1 MRILITGSTYPPCF
15 NGQSIFTGHLAE
27 GLAAKGHQVRVLFPS
42 HLQKSFLDTYHGVER
57 QGVRAMSVGSMHI
70 GVFYP
75 LFPHAAIDQMFKTFK
90 PEIVHIHDH
99 FPMSVIIMNRA
110 RQRGIKVMGTNH
122 FLPENFAPYF
132 PLYRIARRFSVWAL
146 WTWMK
151 VTYNQLN
158 LITTPSQTAADIL
171 SSVGL
176 RPPLV
181 PISCGVDLE
190 IFNMRYADQRTE
202 IRQQYGL
209 PLDKPV
215 IAYVGR
221 VDGEKRLDVIL
232 KAIKLSGCDDLHML
246 LVGRG
251 AAMDEVKRMVHELG
265 LGERIHFPGFIA
277 SEELPR
283 VLNAVDMFTMPSEAE
298 LLSIATLEAMG
309 CGLPILAANSRALP
323 ELVDQG
329 VNGYLFEPGQA
340 EDAARYL
347 KELVCHPERRQ
358 EMGQSSLKKVQH
370 HSIQN
375 TYDRYEEV
383 YRGLIGK

>member
-1 MRILITGSTYPPCF
+1 MHVGVYYP
-15 NGQSIFTGHLAE
+15 I
-27 GLAAKGHQVRVLFPS
+27 
-42 HLQKSFLDTYHGVER
+42 
-57 QGVRAMSVGSMHI
+57 
-70 GVFYP
+70 
-75 LFPHAAIDQMFKTFK
+75 FPHAAIDQMFKTFK
-90 PEIVHIHDH
+90 PDIVHIHDH
-99 FPMSVIIMNRA
+99 YPMSVIIMNRA

-122 FLPENFAPYF
+122 FLPENLAPYF

-151 VTYNQLN
+151 VTFNQLN
-158 LITTPSQTAADIL
+158 LITTPSQTAANIL
-171 SSVGL
+171 CSVGL
-176 RPPLV
+176 RPPVV
-181 PISCGVDLE
+181 PISCGVDLG
-190 IFNMRYADQRTE
+190 IFNTRLAGERPA
-202 IRQQYGL
+202 IREQYGL

-215 IAYVGR
+215 LAFVGR

-246 LVGRG
+246 LVGKG
-251 AAMDEVKRMVHELG
+251 AAMDEVKKMVHDLG
-265 LGERIHFPGFIA
+265 LTGRIHFPGFIA

-329 VNGYLFEPGQA
+329 VNGYLFKPGNA
-340 EDAARYL
+340 EDAAHYI
-347 KELVCHPERRQ
+347 KELVMHPERRP
-358 EMGQSSLKKVQH
+358 EMGQASLKKVQH

-375 TYDRYEEV
+375 TYDSYEKV
-383 YRGLIGK
+383 YIDLIRN